1 MRFFITSQHIVTAA
15 VKPGKMAKQTE
26 EWGKEKKQRKADVCV
41 GRGEEE
47 RRKKSEQQ
55 RIGGHVMDG
64 RETN

>member
-41 GRGEEE
+41 GRGGRGKEEE
-47 RRKKSEQQ
+47 KRATEDRWA
-55 RIGGHVMDG
+55 RYG
-64 RETN
+64 RERD